1 MHLHRPTRSV
11 RCLVTGAA
19 GFIGSHLSE
28 RLLDLGHEVVGVDRF
43 SDYYPRSYKDHNLER
58 LRDEPRF
65 RLVTDDLA
73 AADLA
78 PLLDGITVVFH
89 QAAQAGVRASWGRS
103 FESYVRDNVLATQ
116 RLLEAARD
124 HATVRKVVCASSSS
138 VYGDA
143 HALPMLESSPTRPY
157 SPYGVTK
164 LAAEHLAELYR
175 RNFGLPT
182 ASLRYFTVYG
192 PRQRP
197 DMAFHKFIEATLD
210 GRPIDVFG
218 DGTQTRDFTFISD
231 IVEANIL
238 AAADEV
244 LGVFNIGG
252 GSRVTLRDVLVTLAD
267 VAGEVRTTERPREA
281 GDVLDTWADVSAA
294 AAFGYTPQVSL
305 RDGLAAQT
313 AWHRQRRTAAA
324 AT

>member
-1 MHLHRPTRSV
+1 M

-28 RLLDLGHEVVGVDRF
+28 RLIALGHEVVGVDRF
-43 SDYYPRSYKDHNLER
+43 SDYYPRAYKDYNLAR

-65 RLVTDDLA
+65 RLVVQDLA
-73 AADLA
+73 DCELG
-78 PLLDGITVVFH
+78 PLLDGVEVVFH
-89 QAAQAGVRASWGRS
+89 QAAQAGVRASWGAS
-103 FESYVRDNVLATQ
+103 FEAYVRDNVLATQ
-116 RLLEAARD
+116 RLLEAARG
-124 HATVRKVVCASSSS
+124 HASVRKVVCASSSS

-143 HALPMLESSPTRPY
+143 HELPMLETSPTHPY

-175 RNFGLPT
+175 RNFGVAT

-197 DMAFHKFIEATLD
+197 DMGFHKFIEATLN
-210 GRPIDVFG
+210 GGAIDMFG
-218 DGTQTRDFTFISD
+218 DGEQTRDFTFIHD
-231 IVEANIL
+231 IVEANVR
-238 AAADEV
+238 AAADGV

-252 GSRVTLRDVLVTLAD
+252 GSRVTLREVLATLAE
-267 VAGEVRTTERPREA
+267 VAGPVRINRRPREA

-294 AAFGYTPQVSL
+294 ARAFAYAPQVAL
-305 RDGLAAQT
+305 RDGLAAQV
-313 AWHRQRRTAAA
+313 AWHRERRGAAE
-324 AT
+324 